1 MESYCHPFLSAF
13 AGTCGGEYESS
24 PCFSRPMLQC
34 MDVKLGSLTVSGNVP
49 KDFCTARIP
58 HFGRTVSF
66 PLLRSS
72 SPVCCVLSAI
82 FYASLD
88 SEWVLA
94 EVPTWALFSSFWN
107 ILWQR
112 QHSTMLCILLYTL
125 PTTKWGEIKVYSAC
139 LRGSTVCIG
148 NLLSTSAESVA
159 YCCSLV
165 LHVASIPKNMMN

>member
-1 MESYCHPFLSAF
+1 MHGCEIRLPYSQWQSSQRFLYSQDSSFRQNCEFSPTAF
-13 AGTCGGEYESS
+13 
-24 PCFSRPMLQC
+24 F
-34 MDVKLGSLTVSGNVP
+34 LTS
-49 KDFCTARIP
+49 
-58 HFGRTVSF
+58 
-66 PLLRSS
+66 
-72 SPVCCVLSAI
+72 VCCVLSAI
-82 FYASLD
+82 FYASLV

-94 EVPTWALFSSFWN
+94 AVPTWALFSSLWN

-112 QHSTMLCILLYTL
+112 QHSTMLCVLLYTL

-148 NLLSTSAESVA
+148 NLLSNSTESVA